1 MHLITGT
8 ITGFSSSLLF
18 ISAIMSSETPTDQ
31 AIKALQ
37 AQNAKFQELFLNL
50 AKGQHTLPVIQ
61 LGCRDLGTC
70 P

>member
-8 ITGFSSSLLF
+8 ITGFSFSSLF

-37 AQNAKFQELFLNL
+37 AQNAQFQEMFLNL
-50 AKGQHTLPVIQ
+50 ANSQQDLETLI
-61 LGCRDLGTC
+61 LNDK
-70 P
+70 